1 MILCGFIYIYLS
13 DLGPVRVGNK
23 GGQDRLECTELLRT
37 AVYTEHYCTVHSPCT
52 TSVQFYLLTL
62 CTYSGTNLK
71 YLILGIYMSRM
82 RMSELKFIKNG
93 T

>member
-1 MILCGFIYIYLS
+1 MILSGFIYIYLS

-62 CTYSGTNLK
+62 CTCSGTNLK
-71 YLILGIYMSRM
+71 YLILGIYKSRM
-82 RMSELKFIKNG
+82 SPASVS
-93 T
+93 